1 MSTINERIRKLRE
14 STGLG
19 RTLFCRKHDLKEP
32 TLVAIESGRSKPG
45 ADILGK
51 IALGYPEYCY
61 WLLTGKV
68 SLKAGQ
74 TKPRK
79 NSSQ

>member
-1 MSTINERIRKLRE
+1 MSTINERIRMLRE

-32 TLVAIESGRSKPG
+32 TLVAIENGRSKPG
-45 ADILGK
+45 ADILEK
-51 IALGYPEYCY
+51 IVLGYPEYCY

-68 SLKAGQ
+68 NFKVGQ
-74 TKPRK
+74 TKPK
-79 NSSQ
+79 KF